1 MSRRISSS
9 SRIRAS
15 SGSTRKTSSSTNSS
29 SCDAAWCFGVWAAGE
44 GFFIGGGAGRLRVLL
59 LMAGRGTSVRPQG
72 LECCRREK
80 RGNEI
85 PANFEGSLYFRVVNF
100 LSSFFFFS
108 F

>member
-72 LECCRREK
+72 LECTLGGESREEM
-80 RGNEI
+80 RFPPI
-85 PANFEGSLYFRVVNF
+85 LRAVYTL
-100 LSSFFFFS
+100 
-108 F
+108 